1 MSPAP
6 TPDTGHRDRCAIV
19 GIGATDFS
27 RDSGRSDLT
36 LALQATLAALDDAG
50 LAPADIDGIV
60 RCDMDLV
67 RHNDLVEALGLR
79 DITYWGEVGPGGV
92 APCAQVGQAVGAILS
107 GQASTV
113 LVFRALNG
121 RSGRRFGAAAP
132 EANTTRVGGGGSY
145 DEFFAPYGM
154 LTPGQ
159 IFAMFARRHMLEF
172 GTTAEQLGHIP
183 LACRAR
189 ANANPAAQM
198 HDRPLT
204 MDDYLSAR
212 MIAEPLRLF
221 DFSLETDGACAVIVT
236 TTERARDLRR
246 RPVLIRAVAQ
256 GSGSGPQLGIQYP
269 VLTRES
275 LTELPAVAVAD
286 TLYRR
291 AGLGPADID
300 VAQLY
305 DCFSITVLL
314 ELEDFGFCK
323 KGEGGPFVASGA
335 IDLGGTIPI
344 NTGGGHLSEG
354 YIHGMNHVVEGVRQ
368 IRGDSTSQVPGAE
381 VCLVTSTPL
390 PPGSALILTAA

>member
-1 MSPAP
+1 MS
-6 TPDTGHRDRCAIV
+6 DLLRDRCAIA

-50 LAPADIDGIV
+50 LTPGDIDGIV

-67 RHNDLVEALGLR
+67 RHNDLVHSLGLR

-92 APCAQVGQAVGAILS
+92 APCAQVAQAVGAILS
-107 GQASTV
+107 GQATTV

-132 EANTTRVGGGGSY
+132 EASAARVGGGGTY
-145 DEFFAPYGM
+145 DEFFTPYGM
-154 LTPGQ
+154 VTPGQ
-159 IFAMFARRHMLEF
+159 IFALMARRHMVEF
-172 GTTAEQLGHIP
+172 GTTEEELGRIP

-198 HDRPLT
+198 FARPLS
-204 MDDYLSAR
+204 MDEYLAAR
-212 MIAEPLRLF
+212 MISRPLRLF
-221 DFSLETDGACAVIVT
+221 DFSLETDGACALIVT

-246 RPVLIRAVAQ
+246 PPVLIRAVAQ
-256 GSGSGPQLGIQYP
+256 GSGSEPQLGIQFP
-269 VLTRES
+269 VLTRDR
-275 LTELPAVAVAD
+275 LTELPAAAVAE

-291 AGLGPADID
+291 AGLGPEDVD

-390 PPGSALILTAA
+390 PPGSALMLTAA